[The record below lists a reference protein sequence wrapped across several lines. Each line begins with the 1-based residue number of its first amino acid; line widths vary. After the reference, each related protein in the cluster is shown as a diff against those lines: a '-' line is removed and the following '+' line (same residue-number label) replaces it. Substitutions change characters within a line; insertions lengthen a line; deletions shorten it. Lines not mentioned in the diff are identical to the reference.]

1 MSLKAAILPTKL
13 QTAAPVSFPVVQ
25 NTFAMAHARIEE
37 VSDSDLSDPSEG
49 DIDDFV
55 ESDILR
61 AKAPATSQS
70 TALSSQPATAAARQ
84 QPQPSLFPGT
94 QAPSAGLQQ
103 SDVAGYQCLYPI
115 YFDASRTRAEGR
127 RVPSHLAVK
136 NPLAR
141 EIATACAAL
150 RVSPV
155 FEAMK
160 AHPQDWANPGR
171 VRVNI
176 KDPNNPYAKQI
187 KNKHHL
193 YILVAEHL
201 RKNPTGEQSAGLR
214 TVRIPGLPGH
224 PKNDEDW
231 PKPAVPKGWK
241 INEYVPAYSNAMTGG
256 GVSENALRDMM
267 REMGGMGGGPGGP
280 GGMGGMADMM
290 NMLGGMGGAGAG
302 VGASPGLS
310 GSAGQLEQ
318 GKKEKKKGKK

>member
-1 MSLKAAILPTKL
+1 MS
-13 QTAAPVSFPVVQ
+13 
-25 NTFAMAHARIEE
+25 HARIEE

-55 ESDILR
+55 DSDILR
-61 AKAPATSQS
+61 AVAPKAAPQQQQRPPPQQQQA
-70 TALSSQPATAAARQ
+70 QPNN
-84 QPQPSLFPGT
+84 LFPGT
-94 QAPSAGLQQ
+94 TTPGPGIQQ

-127 RVPSHLAVK
+127 RVPAHLAVE

-160 AHPQDWANPGR
+160 THPQDWANPGR

-176 KDPNNPYAKQI
+176 KDPNNPYLKDI

-201 RKNPTGEQSAGLR
+201 RKNPTGERSAGLR
-214 TVRIPGLPGH
+214 NVRIPGLPGH
-224 PKNDEDW
+224 PKDDEKW
-231 PKPAVPKGWK
+231 PKPAVPKSWK
-241 INEYVPAYSNAMTGG
+241 INEYVPAYSSAMTGG

-267 REMGGMGGGPGGP
+267 REMGGAPGGP

-290 NMLGGMGGAGAG
+290 NMLGGMGGMGG
-302 VGASPGLS
+302 PGPS
-310 GSAGQLEQ
+310 GSAGQLEEG
-318 GKKEKKKGKK
+318 GKKDKKKGKK

>member
-1 MSLKAAILPTKL
+1 MS
-13 QTAAPVSFPVVQ
+13 
-25 NTFAMAHARIEE
+25 HARIEE
-37 VSDSDLSDPSEG
+37 VEDSDLSDPSEG

-55 ESDILR
+55 DSDILR
-61 AKAPATSQS
+61 AVAPK
-70 TALSSQPATAAARQ
+70 QPAAAAAPQ
-84 QPQPSLFPGT
+84 QQQQQAPSPSSLFPGT
-94 QAPSAGLQQ
+94 TAPPPGSGIQQ

-127 RVPSHLAVK
+127 RVPAHLAVK

-160 AHPQDWANPGR
+160 THPQDWANPGR

-176 KDPNNPYAKQI
+176 KDPSNPYLKNV

-201 RKNPTGEQSAGLR
+201 RQNPTGDRSAGLR
-214 TVRIPGLPGH
+214 QVRIPGLPGH
-224 PKNDEDW
+224 PKDDEKW
-231 PKPAVPKGWK
+231 PKPAVPKSWK
-241 INEYVPAYSNAMTGG
+241 INDYVPAYSSAMTGG

-267 REMGGMGGGPGGP
+267 REMGGAPGGGGP

-290 NMLGGMGGAGAG
+290 NMLGGMGGGMGGMGGAG
-302 VGASPGLS
+302 PS

-318 GKKEKKKGKK
+318 GGKKDKKKGKK

>member
-1 MSLKAAILPTKL
+1 MS
-13 QTAAPVSFPVVQ
+13 
-25 NTFAMAHARIEE
+25 HARIEE

-55 ESDILR
+55 ETDILR
-61 AKAPATSQS
+61 AKAPPAASKPAS
-70 TALSSQPATAAARQ
+70 SSSSQQPGPAFG
-84 QPQPSLFPGT
+84 QPSLFPGT
-94 QAPSAGLQQ
+94 TAPGQGLQQ

-141 EIATACAAL
+141 EIATACASL

-160 AHPQDWANPGR
+160 THPQDWANPGR
-171 VRVNI
+171 VRVNL
-176 KDPNNPYAKQI
+176 KDPANPYAKEI

-201 RKNPTGEQSAGLR
+201 RKNPTGERSAGLR

-224 PKNDEDW
+224 PNDEDKW
-231 PKPAVPKGWK
+231 PKPAVPKSWK
-241 INEYVPAYSNAMTGG
+241 INEYVPAYSSAMTGG

-267 REMGGMGGGPGGP
+267 KEMGGMGGAPGGP

-290 NMLGGMGGAGAG
+290 NMLGGMGGGGAG
-302 VGASPGLS
+302 PS
-310 GSAGQLEQ
+310 GSAGQIEQ
-318 GKKEKKKGKK
+318 SGKKEKKKGKK

>member
-1 MSLKAAILPTKL
+1 MS
-13 QTAAPVSFPVVQ
+13 
-25 NTFAMAHARIEE
+25 HARIEE
-37 VSDSDLSDPSEG
+37 VSDSDLSDGDPSEG

-55 ESDILR
+55 DSDILR
-61 AKAPATSQS
+61 AVAPK
-70 TALSSQPATAAARQ
+70 QPPAAAAPQ
-84 QPQPSLFPGT
+84 QQQRPQQGGQPNSLFPGT
-94 QAPSAGLQQ
+94 TTPAPGGIQQ

-141 EIATACAAL
+141 EIAAACAAL

-160 AHPQDWANPGR
+160 THPQDWANPGR

-176 KDPNNPYAKQI
+176 KDPSNPYLKDV

-193 YILVAEHL
+193 YLLVAEHL
-201 RKNPTGEQSAGLR
+201 RANPTGDRSAGLR
-214 TVRIPGLPGH
+214 NVRIPGLPGH
-224 PKNDEDW
+224 PKDDEKW
-231 PKPAVPKGWK
+231 PKPAVPKSWK
-241 INEYVPAYSNAMTGG
+241 INEYVPAYSSAMTGG

-267 REMGGMGGGPGGP
+267 KEMGGMGGAPGGGGP

-290 NMLGGMGGAGAG
+290 NMLGGMGGMGG
-302 VGASPGLS
+302 MPGMGGPS
-310 GSAGQLEQ
+310 GSGGQLEEGG
-318 GKKEKKKGKK
+318 GKKDKKKGKK